1 MDSISYSM
9 LGCFSERGSLSMN
22 DIAMFGKTDVMD
34 IQPFVKYLFDAK
46 LIEFDP
52 EHPHSD
58 TLCVLT
64 DKLRITP
71 SGLAELEKTKK
82 QKRKEK
88 WTEIRSWI
96 AIAVSIA
103 AFIKSF
109 VFPG

>member
-1 MDSISYSM
+1 MDSISHTI
-9 LGCFSERGSLSMN
+9 LGCFFEHDSLSMN
-22 DIAMFGKTDVMD
+22 DIAMLGKTDVMN

-52 EHPHSD
+52 VYPHSD

-71 SGLAELEKTKK
+71 PGRAELEKIEK

-103 AFIKSF
+103 ALIKSF
-109 VFPG
+109 MFPG